1 MALTT
6 IALTLLF
13 ARQEPKV
20 QPQNFDQKVAWSW
33 LTKQCDFGPRVPNT
47 KPHVACRDMIFEEV
61 KKQCDTAELQPLSHV
76 WSKDSSKR
84 NMWNVIGY
92 QNWEKATT
100 RVVLL
105 THWDTRPSAD
115 YDPVESKRGL
125 PIPGANDGAS
135 GTAVLL
141 ELMRH
146 TKDVPKGLGIC
157 YLFVDGEDLGP
168 GIDEMFLGA
177 DFFAK
182 HQPTKKPDYGI
193 LLDMIGDSDLEVPVE
208 PNSYKKAKKVTLG
221 LYKYAATIGLGKTF
235 PMNFQQEILDDHLT
249 MNDHGIPTVDL
260 IDFTYDSWHTLQDTP
275 DKCSATSLGKVGKL
289 LNGWVHQ
296 EDVWKPK

>member
-6 IALTLLF
+6 IALALLF
-13 ARQEPKV
+13 APQEPKSDAA
-20 QPQNFDQKVAWSW
+20 NFDQKLAWSW

-47 KPHVACRDMIFEEV
+47 KPHVACRDMIFAEV
-61 KKQCDTAELQPLSHV
+61 KKQCDTAELQPFAHI
-76 WSKDSSKR
+76 WSTDNSRRS
-84 NMWNVIGY
+84 MWNVIGY

-105 THWDTRPSAD
+105 THWDTRPTAD
-115 YDPVESKRGL
+115 QEASEADRKK

-146 TKDVPKGLGIC
+146 TKDVPKSLGIC

-168 GIDEMFLGA
+168 GLDEMFLGA

-182 HQPTKKPDYGI
+182 HQPVLKPDYGI

-208 PNSYKKAKKVTLG
+208 PNSFQKAEKLTRA
-221 LYKYAATIGLGKTF
+221 LYRHAASIGLGKTF
-235 PMNFQQEILDDHLT
+235 PMKYQGEILDDHLT

-260 IDFTYDSWHTLQDTP
+260 IDFSYDPWHTLKDTP
-275 DKCSATSLGKVGKL
+275 DKCSAESLGKVGKL
-289 LNGWVHQ
+289 LYSWTHQ
-296 EDVWKPK
+296 DNPYKQK